1 MGWQLPENREA
12 ELLGRRIADLRS
24 KLGLTQHELA
34 ERLAVS
40 RTAVSHLEAGMSVPG
55 ERTVVL
61 LAGIFKVE
69 PHDLVADTSY
79 PVAKAERLPM
89 VAARYTEVELLVAL
103 LDRDL
108 AWLER
113 TDGEHDRATLDEWE
127 AQLLA
132 VDDAKLDLRERE
144 LMRDARRRVRARRV
158 L

>member
-1 MGWQLPENREA
+1 MGWQLPEN
-12 ELLGRRIADLRS
+12 LGRRIAELRS

-40 RTAVSHLEAGMSVPG
+40 RTAISHLEAGMSIPG

-69 PHDLVADTSY
+69 PHDLVAGTRY
-79 PVAKAERLPM
+79 PAAKAERLPL

-108 AWLER
+108 EWLER
-113 TDGEHDRATLDEWE
+113 TGGERDRATLDEWE
-127 AQLLA
+127 AKLLA
-132 VDDAKLDLRERE
+132 VDDAQLDLRERE
-144 LMRDARRRVRARRV
+144 LLRDARRRVRARRV

>member
-1 MGWQLPENREA
+1 MGWQLPEN
-12 ELLGRRIADLRS
+12 LGRRIAELRS

-40 RTAVSHLEAGMSVPG
+40 RTAISHLEAGMSIPG

-69 PHDLVADTSY
+69 PHDLVAGTRY
-79 PVAKAERLPM
+79 PAAQAERLPL

-108 AWLER
+108 EWLER
-113 TDGEHDRATLDEWE
+113 TGGERDRATLDEWE
-127 AQLLA
+127 AKLLA
-132 VDDAKLDLRERE
+132 VDDAQLDLRERE
-144 LMRDARRRVRARRV
+144 LLRDARRRVRARRV

>member
-1 MGWQLPENREA
+1 
-12 ELLGRRIADLRS
+12 LGRRIAELRS

-40 RTAVSHLEAGMSVPG
+40 RTAISHLEAGMSIPG

-69 PHDLVADTSY
+69 PHDLVAGTRY
-79 PVAKAERLPM
+79 PVAKAERLPL

-113 TDGEHDRATLDEWE
+113 TGGEHDRATLDEWE
-127 AQLLA
+127 AKLLA
-132 VDDAKLDLRERE
+132 VDDTQLDLRERE
-144 LMRDARRRVRARRV
+144 LLRDARRRVRTRRV
-158 L
+158 P